1 MTYSH
6 SQDSIPIPSHSQYC
20 DLVPFSG
27 LNSHSFLFPIL
38 WLIPILRTEFPFLPI
53 YIPSIVTYSYSQDT
67 IPIPVPNIVIYSHSQ
82 DAIPIPS
89 HSQYCDLFPFPGL
102 DSHSHSQY
110 CVNPAYYAA
119 ILIRSV
125 NQSVKVLV
133 MIMVVIVWYRV
144 TKWRRHTRLSTD
156 TLSPRAPAQR
166 LCHTIVYCRRW
177 WGLGFRRRHDG
188 RWQPG

>member
-67 IPIPVPNIVIYSHSQ
+67 IPIPIPVPNIVIYSHSQ
-82 DAIPIPS
+82 DAIPIPIPSIVTYS
-89 HSQYCDLFPFPGL
+89 HSQ
-102 DSHSHSQY
+102 DSIPIPIPS
-110 CVNPAYYAA
+110 
-119 ILIRSV
+119 
-125 NQSVKVLV
+125 
-133 MIMVVIVWYRV
+133 IV
-144 TKWRRHTRLSTD
+144 
-156 TLSPRAPAQR
+156 
-166 LCHTIVYCRRW
+166 
-177 WGLGFRRRHDG
+177 
-188 RWQPG
+188 